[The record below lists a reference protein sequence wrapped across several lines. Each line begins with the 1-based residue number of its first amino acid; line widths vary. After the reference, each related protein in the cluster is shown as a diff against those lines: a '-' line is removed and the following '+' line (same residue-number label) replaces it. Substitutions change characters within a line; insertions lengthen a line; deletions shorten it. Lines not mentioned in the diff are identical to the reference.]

1 MKSKLFLTGLAIVAL
16 TMAGCQQD
24 ELVDSPALKGNTSIK
39 ASMEG
44 VTTRS
49 AVADNGTFSWVA
61 GDQISVYTSKGT
73 FKTFE
78 TTGEGSGNVTFT
90 GNLESDETLAE
101 TGYAVYP
108 AGSHAYKSSTLTIN
122 LPATYDY
129 TDAYTPNTNAI
140 MVADMN
146 SDNLEFKHVGGV
158 LRFVISNMPK
168 DAAQFVFTANTP
180 ITGKFTVTTDETDAY
195 IATPA
200 TDDAASY
207 GKTVT
212 IKFPAVTAD
221 PSSEESMTF
230 YVPLPTGT
238 YNGFTVSIQKADN
251 TELGKLTATATN
263 VLKRADLGQ
272 FKVFDCATDMKI
284 AATMDEVTS
293 AFSNPQT
300 ENNEAPE
307 VSVTIPATVENDE
320 AATITLDE
328 KFTAANNTTPS
339 KAIIAYEAAPT
350 SVTINEETTSSATPG
365 ESKGEVRVVIPATTE
380 TSSKPNITIN
390 TPNLTAGLYADDS
403 SVGTHYGEVTATT
416 ATNTLI
422 VGTKV
427 TVDKVVVNGGN
438 VRVNAG
444 AKLTAI
450 ERGSDNTNTV
460 YVYYEDVNTLP
471 ENYQNIAN
479 VTFISAEEEKV
490 IAFQA
495 AMAAGGEVQL
505 TEDLDITDTKI
516 TVPASVTTTLDLNG
530 HTLTAAN
537 DGNITVLGNLTL
549 KDSSAEAQGKI
560 VASKDYGTPYTT
572 ALIYVQG
579 ENAKFTMESGTI
591 YAVREDA
598 VNKGQFGVGVSD
610 GGDFTITDGRI
621 EAGWYAISG
630 NGTDTK
636 YNSEIN
642 ISGGE
647 LISTMDYAVYLPQ
660 SGTTTITGGTINGAA
675 GGISIQRGTLN
686 ISGNAQVLS
695 DGTGNTGDWDD
706 GTGDQANSSL
716 MVAGEYGTCTVN
728 ISGGTFK
735 AEGDAITLATGTDT
749 NVITVS
755 GGTFSDLSVLPYVAE
770 NANVNIALNGDVT
783 IENEILML
791 DSPNAAVSIDLQD
804 NTLTLNQSSMHV
816 KNASLTITGGNISA
830 QPQSEVHDAFATFTN
845 GSITMDG
852 VTYTSTGAGMGT
864 ATTENGEQQANGS
877 KITVRNSTITA
888 NTYAISTNATTPVPQ
903 DVVITL
909 ENSTFNGTS
918 PLLFNIPCTATI
930 TNCHLNGTYHGMIL
944 RGGTATITDSEITLN
959 WSDSENTPAETIANY
974 FDSQDWG
981 SGNMVNCAG
990 LTVGNKSTGY
1000 QYPTNLT
1007 LENTAVQSIGTN
1019 ASYFPAMYVYANSG
1033 ADLGVTLT
1041 YDDQCTFTTP
1051 HDPTIEYGST
1061 NITVNGT
1068 AVENQ

>member
-1 MKSKLFLTGLAIVAL
+1 MKSKLFLTGLAIVSL

-78 TTGEGSGNVTFT
+78 TAGEGSGNVTFT
-90 GNLESDETLAE
+90 GNLESGETLAE

-108 AGSHAYKSSTLTIN
+108 AGSHTYNSSTLTVN
-122 LPATYDY
+122 LPTTYDY
-129 TDAYTPNTNAI
+129 TNAYTPNTNAV
-140 MVADMN
+140 MVAAMN

-158 LRFVISNMPK
+158 LRFTISNLPK
-168 DAAQFVFTANTP
+168 EAAQFVFTANTP
-180 ITGKFTVTTDETDAY
+180 ITGNFTVTTDETDAY

-200 TDDAASY
+200 TDDAGSY

-212 IKFPAVTAD
+212 IKFPTVTAD

-238 YNGFTVSIQKADN
+238 YEGFTVSIQKTDN

-284 AATMDEVTS
+284 AASMDEVTA
-293 AFSNPQT
+293 AFNDPQT

-307 VSVTIPATVENDE
+307 VSVTIPADVQNSST
-320 AATITLDE
+320 ATITLGE
-328 KFTAANNTTPS
+328 EFTAAANTTPS
-339 KAIIAYEAAPT
+339 KATIAYEAAPT

-380 TSSKPNITIN
+380 TSSKPSITIN

-422 VGTKV
+422 IGTKV

-471 ENYQNIAN
+471 ENYQNIEN
-479 VTFISAEEEKV
+479 VTFISAEEEEI

-495 AMAAGGEVQL
+495 AMTAGGEVQL
-505 TEDLDITDTKI
+505 TEDLDITGTKI
-516 TVPASVTTTLDLNG
+516 TVPASITTTLDLNG

-537 DGNITVLGNLTL
+537 DGNITVLGSLTL

-560 VASKDYGTPYTT
+560 VACKDYGTPYTT
-572 ALIYVQG
+572 ALIYVSG

-598 VNKGQFGVGVSD
+598 VNKGQFGVGVFD
-610 GGDFTITDGRI
+610 GGDFTMTGGRI

-630 NGTDTK
+630 NGTDTE

-647 LISTMDYAVYLPQ
+647 LISTMDYAAYLPQ

-695 DGTGNTGDWDD
+695 DGTGDTGDWGD
-706 GTGDQANSSL
+706 GTGDQANTSL

-735 AEGDAITLATGTDT
+735 AEGDAIVLANGTDE
-749 NVITVS
+749 NVISVS
-755 GGTFSDLSVLPYVAE
+755 GGTFSDSSVLPYVTEDGNVTIQLPEDVTLEEAMNIQQGTVTIDLNTHTLTAASTATVTGTTVANKNVAIYVADGAKATVKNGKMGNSTDGLFYAVFAKGNAEVTLNGVDFSEMVTYAYNGAGKKLDADNCTFRGWLSGWGNGTATFADCTFTIGKAYAPAIICYGNTDFTSCKFVDVDNDADTAE
-770 NANVNIALNGDVT
+770 NANPDTDGYYRFDYIVTACEPANAINFTSCTFINEDGTEKGKVAIDSHPFHRCSNFGDG
-783 IENEILML
+783 I
-791 DSPNAAVSIDLQD
+791 
-804 NTLTLNQSSMHV
+804 H
-816 KNASLTITGGNISA
+816 
-830 QPQSEVHDAFATFTN
+830 
-845 GSITMDG
+845 
-852 VTYTSTGAGMGT
+852 
-864 ATTENGEQQANGS
+864 
-877 KITVRNSTITA
+877 
-888 NTYAISTNATTPVPQ
+888 STNATVKVDNAEVT
-903 DVVITL
+903 
-909 ENSTFNGTS
+909 
-918 PLLFNIPCTATI
+918 
-930 TNCHLNGTYHGMIL
+930 TNC
-944 RGGTATITDSEITLN
+944 
-959 WSDSENTPAETIANY
+959 
-974 FDSQDWG
+974 
-981 SGNMVNCAG
+981 SG
-990 LTVGNKSTGY
+990 Y
-1000 QYPTNLT
+1000 
-1007 LENTAVQSIGTN
+1007 N
-1019 ASYFPAMYVYANSG
+1019 A
-1033 ADLGVTLT
+1033 
-1041 YDDQCTFTTP
+1041 Q
-1051 HDPTIEYGST
+1051 
-1061 NITVNGT
+1061 
-1068 AVENQ
+1068 